1 MPNNPTPTV
10 DKPQTCTMEAS
21 TAPDTG
27 ADVASSMTV
36 GSTFGPGIRGVWTES
51 KRKRGAEEDESDDDE
66 ALGSP
71 TDGGH
76 DEPAVRGPPEKKA
89 KLVELTNN
97 KELPPVEQLVA
108 GLQVRNRMELDRQEI
123 IQNPNRA
130 ASIIDE
136 RQGMAAAF
144 KTILLNAL
152 LDAQQFGEALSQV
165 AAAQGQACFYVC
177 QAFNRFSSLFCPII
191 WFYWN
196 SNFHF
201 PIFWYYWKY
210 KRMFLMSSTSA
221 EKWNEYLVGQYHE
234 AFPPLPLLEM
244 SKQLS
249 DSRKMGSAKKQG
261 SQKVQSGT
269 APKQII
275 KNFDFL
281 FNKLDKILELR
292 IFGGL
297 QAVVEELDK
306 EESVAMKYSIILNK
320 LVRQF
325 TGICS
330 TLYQE
335 RCDGKLGRS
344 EKMGSFGVSLLL
356 EVIKWLK
363 LFTKSAK
370 KKKGTSEQ
378 IKTFLLDLH
387 PQGTS
392 VGPLLTTQEQAKVN
406 WELQQAAGSKSGT
419 NSKNESSEDSES
431 SETDGE
437 GGDRKR
443 KPRRS
448 RRKDVKEEE
457 QRVIKTN
464 DDDYVVYLPDAV
476 MKLLNL
482 SSREVNGVIDL
493 TKFLPI
499 LRPLHWQFKA
509 VPVNHHLVKVIFRTC
524 YLPMPIGKSL
534 LHNASSVSRLNKRR
548 PFDNI
553 VPVSFHPPTHAPP
566 LTISLVSPPM
576 VTPSAT
582 SSDGPP
588 TPIVAPGTPLAP
600 SRVLRI
606 CKTENQYSAH
616 RKAVSK
622 RKIRAQRSPAA
633 HERELESQRI
643 QMQQLR
649 AAATESKREATRL
662 QNSKQH
668 RVAYDQKLLEERLKR
683 VYGPDELSTIDSLLG
698 FGLQSSQEAIYI
710 KCAERLSFNCM
721 TKHCCV
727 VCDCDYVK
735 SEMKYHSIGSEYRN
749 LRRVLQVDAARV
761 AMLDPLLVAQYDV
774 QGFDVRLSR
783 LFLSPSGFYFYANK
797 LHNLVILKEG
807 ALMYQPLPGHFVSVP
822 QDNLLLALCP
832 DCFTATR
839 PGKMD
844 GDAGEELEIEEEEE
858 ENKELRKNRMP
869 VEAISNENWIG
880 YAAQDCMFDL
890 LKFFELHHQGYK
902 ENKEY
907 ILSDAAVPE
916 ENTRKLQHI
925 GLFFPTLLP
934 FGEGGPACHRVR
946 HLSVNRWI
954 KRCLKL
960 HGGIF
965 GRHWGFTAIAY
976 DYTALEQSF
985 SQQYLT
991 MRVRA
996 SAISDGKWTK
1006 EDIQKC
1012 YNHSRQMDECLKRG
1026 VTLPE
1031 APPEV
1036 KQLMD
1041 IKKAIL
1047 PELRAFVGSDKS
1059 RQAGL
1064 HTAFGLQRRLGV
1076 ANIFATISPATSR
1089 SWAVAINCDLVN
1101 GEHCQLKF
1109 LVGDGK
1115 LALPGTD
1122 GIILPNNNARTSAAS
1137 SNSYECADYARR
1149 VLNVFLEDFIG
1160 WDFKF
1165 RAPVRGG
1172 GCLGI
1177 PRFVTTSAETQKQ
1190 GDIHFHMVISLHG
1203 FPRTSAEF

>member
-1 MPNNPTPTV
+1 MS
-10 DKPQTCTMEAS
+10 CTAEAS
-21 TAPDTG
+21 
-27 ADVASSMTV
+27 
-36 GSTFGPGIRGVWTES
+36 
-51 KRKRGAEEDESDDDE
+51 
-66 ALGSP
+66 P
-71 TDGGH
+71 T
-76 DEPAVRGPPEKKA
+76 R
-89 KLVELTNN
+89 
-97 KELPPVEQLVA
+97 
-108 GLQVRNRMELDRQEI
+108 
-123 IQNPNRA
+123 
-130 ASIIDE
+130 
-136 RQGMAAAF
+136 
-144 KTILLNAL
+144 
-152 LDAQQFGEALSQV
+152 
-165 AAAQGQACFYVC
+165 
-177 QAFNRFSSLFCPII
+177 
-191 WFYWN
+191 
-196 SNFHF
+196 
-201 PIFWYYWKY
+201 
-210 KRMFLMSSTSA
+210 
-221 EKWNEYLVGQYHE
+221 
-234 AFPPLPLLEM
+234 
-244 SKQLS
+244 
-249 DSRKMGSAKKQG
+249 
-261 SQKVQSGT
+261 
-269 APKQII
+269 
-275 KNFDFL
+275 
-281 FNKLDKILELR
+281 KLDKGWER
-292 IFGGL
+292 IR
-297 QAVVEELDK
+297 
-306 EESVAMKYSIILNK
+306 N
-320 LVRQF
+320 
-325 TGICS
+325 
-330 TLYQE
+330 
-335 RCDGKLGRS
+335 
-344 EKMGSFGVSLLL
+344 
-356 EVIKWLK
+356 
-363 LFTKSAK
+363 
-370 KKKGTSEQ
+370 
-378 IKTFLLDLH
+378 
-387 PQGTS
+387 
-392 VGPLLTTQEQAKVN
+392 
-406 WELQQAAGSKSGT
+406 
-419 NSKNESSEDSES
+419 
-431 SETDGE
+431 
-437 GGDRKR
+437 
-443 KPRRS
+443 
-448 RRKDVKEEE
+448 
-457 QRVIKTN
+457 
-464 DDDYVVYLPDAV
+464 
-476 MKLLNL
+476 
-482 SSREVNGVIDL
+482 
-493 TKFLPI
+493 
-499 LRPLHWQFKA
+499 
-509 VPVNHHLVKVIFRTC
+509 
-524 YLPMPIGKSL
+524 
-534 LHNASSVSRLNKRR
+534 
-548 PFDNI
+548 
-553 VPVSFHPPTHAPP
+553 
-566 LTISLVSPPM
+566 
-576 VTPSAT
+576 
-582 SSDGPP
+582 
-588 TPIVAPGTPLAP
+588 
-600 SRVLRI
+600 
-606 CKTENQYSAH
+606 TENQYSAH

-643 QMQQLR
+643 RMRQLR

-668 RVAYDQKLLEERLKR
+668 RVAYTQKLLEERLKR

-727 VCDCDYVK
+727 VCDCDYAK
-735 SEMKYHSIGSEYRN
+735 SELKYHSIGSEYRN
-749 LRRVLQVDAARV
+749 LRRVLQVDATRV

-797 LHNLVILKEG
+797 LHNPVILKEG
-807 ALMYQPLPGHFVSVP
+807 ALMYQPLPGHFVPVP
-822 QDNLLLALCP
+822 QDDLLLALCP

-839 PGKMD
+839 PKKMD

-858 ENKELRKNRMP
+858 ENEEAWKSRMP
-869 VEAISNENWIG
+869 VEAIANENWIG
-880 YAAQDCMFDL
+880 RLPTTFGDITRTTENVVSLMQPCIYLTTIFGSGTENQRKNIKSHHYVLKNSEPVLRQVPADISSTFRFSFVGAWTAQEIAEQKTRYAAQDCMFDL

-916 ENTRKLQHI
+916 ENIFSDRSLSGDFPVNEKLCRLMQHSAYNTGTAETAVEDSTVHYVFSPTSDHVIASPLPNPNEQPATTSIQDYAVFRSTNLSKARKLQHI

-960 HGGIF
+960 HGGVF

-1012 YNHSRQMDECLKRG
+1012 YNHSRQMEECLKRG

-1036 KQLMD
+1036 KRLMD

-1047 PELRAFVGSDKS
+1047 PGLRAFVGSDES

-1109 LVGDGK
+1109 LVGDGE
-1115 LALPGTD
+1115 LAMPGTD

-1203 FPRTSAEF
+1203 FPRTSAEFRTRLEDPKFAERFILSLFCKIPFSNNAQILEF